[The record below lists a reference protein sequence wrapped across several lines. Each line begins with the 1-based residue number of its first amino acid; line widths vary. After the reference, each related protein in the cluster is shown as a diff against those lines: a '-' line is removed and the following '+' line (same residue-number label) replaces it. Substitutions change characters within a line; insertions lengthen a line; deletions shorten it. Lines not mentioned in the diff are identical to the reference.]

1 MNPKVHQ
8 PSREEVLDAFAVEIS
23 YDRETLERYLRQYP
37 RFSNELID
45 LSRELSRPQKIEA
58 RHMSSQEV
66 DMIERAWL
74 LHMPLETKSTNDP
87 LANLSIDTLRDIALK
102 LDVPRQV
109 VTAFRERRIAPES
122 VPKLFLTRLAD
133 VLHCQVELLAH
144 TLTIRP
150 SVALSRSYKADGKPT
165 SGSVV
170 SFEQL
175 LIDAG
180 VPEEKRTALL
190 ADDN

>member
-1 MNPKVHQ
+1 MNPKAHQ

-23 YDRETLERYLRQYP
+23 HDRETLERYLRQYP
-37 RFSNELID
+37 HFSNELVD
-45 LSRELSRPQKIEA
+45 LSRELSRTLKTEDWPL
-58 RHMSSQEV
+58 SSQEV

-74 LHMPLETKSTNDP
+74 LHMPLETKSAKDP
-87 LANLSIDTLRDIALK
+87 LANLSIDELRDIALK
-102 LDVPRQV
+102 LEVPRQV
-109 VTAFRERRIAPES
+109 LTAFRERRIVVAS
-122 VPKLFLTRLAD
+122 VPRRFLARLAD
-133 VLHCQVELLAH
+133 ALRCQVELLTYA
-144 TLTIRP
+144 LTMQP

-165 SGSVV
+165 AGSAV

-180 VPEEKRTALL
+180 VTEEKRTTLL